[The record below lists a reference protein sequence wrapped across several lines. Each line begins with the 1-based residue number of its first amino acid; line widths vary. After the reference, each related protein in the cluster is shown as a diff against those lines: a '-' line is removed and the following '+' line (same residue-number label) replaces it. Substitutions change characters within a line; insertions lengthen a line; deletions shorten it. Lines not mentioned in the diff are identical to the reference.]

1 VIKRVLLAVSLALPL
16 SAAVLPHALAAP
28 PAAATPVQSNRPMF
42 CVWNQQ
48 LDISYCQYT
57 LPRI

>member
-1 VIKRVLLAVSLALPL
+1 VIKRILLVATLAVPL
-16 SAAVLPHALAAP
+16 SAVLPHAKASTPKA
-28 PAAATPVQSNRPMF
+28 PAAINASAPMF

-57 LPRI
+57 LPRIP